1 MPAHTLKWEWG
12 KGFKAPKMCM
22 TCHIPKYEGIKNGP
36 PEKQVKKHIC
46 VLQPCKS
53 LTSCLS
59 HHYQECVAHSQ
70 ELLSCKQKLKDAEEV
85 ERQAAAEMAHWEAV
99 QRNQEKAEHCLDC
112 GKIQALLHSMGEDAM
127 WEIFNDSLSESC
139 MKYAK

>member
-1 MPAHTLKWEWG
+1 MYN
-12 KGFKAPKMCM
+12 PKMPSM
-22 TCHIPKYEGIKNGP
+22 FLLLMLII
-36 PEKQVKKHIC
+36 
-46 VLQPCKS
+46 LQI
-53 LTSCLS
+53 LG
-59 HHYQECVAHSQ
+59 VAHSQ
-70 ELLSCKQKLKDAEEV
+70 ELLSCKQKLKDAKEV